1 MPEAQLTRLFWVA
14 LDRLAFAVMDTQLW
28 LFDLIHSPEPLTS
41 ADERREADRKR
52 PEALPIIDFGAF
64 MAAAD
69 KLQDTKYT

>member
-1 MPEAQLTRLFWVA
+1 M
-14 LDRLAFAVMDTQLW
+14 
-28 LFDLIHSPEPLTS
+28 HSPEPLTS